1 VSGGGLRGEGLVY
14 VRAGRRILDGVDLEV
29 RRGERLAVTGPS
41 GAGKSTLLAIVAGLE
56 ASDAGRVTLDGEVLR
71 SGVDPALRRRVG
83 VVLQGYGLLSLL
95 SAAEN
100 VELALQSRG
109 LGRRDVRAKAHDALT
124 AVGLAARAEH
134 LVEEL
139 SGGEQQRV
147 AIARALV
154 GEPEVLLADEP
165 TAELDAENRERI
177 LQLLLGLADRGA
189 AVVLATHDPDVAM
202 RCDRRV
208 HLDAGLLAEAPVE
221 FG

>member
-1 VSGGGLRGEGLVY
+1 MTSATLTAAGLVY
-14 VRAGRRILDGVDLEV
+14 VRAGRRILDGVDFDV
-29 RRGERLAVTGPS
+29 RPGERLAVTGPS

-56 ASDAGRVTLDGEVLR
+56 APDAGRITLDSRPVLP
-71 SGVDPALRRRVG
+71 GADPALRRRVG

-100 VELALQSRG
+100 VELTLQARG
-109 LGRRDVRAKAHDALT
+109 HSRRDVRQQAQTAL
-124 AVGLAARAEH
+124 ASVGLAARADH

-154 GEPEVLLADEP
+154 GRPDVLLADEP

-177 LQLLLGLADRGA
+177 LQLLLGLTETGA
-189 AVVLATHDPDVAM
+189 AVVLATHDPDVAG

-208 HLDAGLLAEAPVE
+208 HLDAGHLEETAALTW
-221 FG
+221 